1 MLAAAQSAPHP
12 HSSGRWF
19 HGAAFCE
26 YFKNTTRLT
35 IYDYS
40 CHQGAVN
47 MLLLTCGLIKIHLF
61 YTVRI
66 RTEEETPLLPL
77 GGEDA
82 VEDGALPAVSDGL
95 QDKHVLDDV
104 KREAVVRE

>member
-1 MLAAAQSAPHP
+1 
-12 HSSGRWF
+12 
-19 HGAAFCE
+19 
-26 YFKNTTRLT
+26 
-35 IYDYS
+35 
-40 CHQGAVN
+40 
-47 MLLLTCGLIKIHLF
+47 MLLLTWSHKNPPF

-66 RTEEETPLLPL
+66 CTEEETCLLPL

-104 KREAVVRE
+104 KREAVVW